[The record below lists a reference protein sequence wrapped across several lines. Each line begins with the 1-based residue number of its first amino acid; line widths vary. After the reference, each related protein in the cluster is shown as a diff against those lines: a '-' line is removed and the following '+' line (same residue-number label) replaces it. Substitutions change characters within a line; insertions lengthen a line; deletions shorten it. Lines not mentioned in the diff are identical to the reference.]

1 MKSDLF
7 NYGIYQPFKVVLME
21 EKSKLKLFIE
31 NFLIYGVGGVIS
43 KIIPFVMLPI
53 IIYLLPDSRIVGISD
68 LSNTL
73 VSLMSAFAVMGMYDA
88 LYRMFFER
96 EYDTDYKKKLCSTTL
111 IYTIFCSIIVFLI
124 MMVGRTFFSK
134 AFLKDSSY
142 EMIVVISAFTV
153 LVGATNTIVS
163 APTRMQNK
171 RGIFLITNTLG
182 PIISYSIAIIMIING
197 YYYIALPLAGLIS
210 ALIIEV
216 VFYFL
221 NKEWFSLELFDKK
234 IIRDLLQI
242 AIPLLPNFLVY
253 WVFNSF
259 DKVMIA
265 ELLTV
270 SEEGIYSV
278 AAKIGQISQL
288 IYVAF
293 AGGWQYFSFV
303 TMREK
308 KQVEMNS
315 KIFEYLGIISF
326 VATMGLCSVSYL
338 LFQLFFPK
346 EYLKGYVVAPYL
358 FLAPL
363 LQMMFQVIA
372 NQFLVIK
379 KTWPN
384 LFILSGGALINVVLN
399 YMLIPRIGIEGASI
413 ATLIGYIVSVTV
425 CCFILNKM
433 KLFVVSKKFLMCA
446 IGIVI
451 YWIIWRFYLSK
462 YFVFGIVLWAIIVV
476 IYIVIY
482 RKELMKLKRL
492 IKKQNV
498 D

>member
-1 MKSDLF
+1 
-7 NYGIYQPFKVVLME
+7 
-21 EKSKLKLFIE
+21 
-31 NFLIYGVGGVIS
+31 
-43 KIIPFVMLPI
+43 
-53 IIYLLPDSRIVGISD
+53 
-68 LSNTL
+68 
-73 VSLMSAFAVMGMYDA
+73 
-88 LYRMFFER
+88 
-96 EYDTDYKKKLCSTTL
+96 
-111 IYTIFCSIIVFLI
+111 
-124 MMVGRTFFSK
+124 
-134 AFLKDSSY
+134 
-142 EMIVVISAFTV
+142 
-153 LVGATNTIVS
+153 
-163 APTRMQNK
+163 MQ
-171 RGIFLITNTLG
+171 I
-182 PIISYSIAIIMIING
+182 
-197 YYYIALPLAGLIS
+197 
-210 ALIIEV
+210 

-221 NKEWFSLELFDKK
+221 NKEWFSWELFDKK

-451 YWIIWRFYLSK
+451 YWIIWRFYLNK